1 MAKKSTTIVDAY
13 YLTYRDGRS
22 NKFYEVLITEDG
34 TTILH
39 WGRIH
44 TAGQSS
50 VSVMGSYEDAHDVA
64 MRQVY
69 AKKSKGYNQDRA
81 DKFVIDTEIVRW
93 AKEGNPARL
102 FEAIAQSRAEGKFS
116 GLKDAVL
123 THYKDFADQAQNL
136 MNRADSM
143 EFEQVSDEFDELK
156 AVWEEIKDKHAEVET
171 VLSLAEAT
179 FMRKLMG
186 V

>member
-13 YLTYRDGRS
+13 YLTYKDGRS

-50 VSVMGSYEDAHDVA
+50 VSVMGSYDDAHDVA

-81 DKFVIDTEIVRW
+81 DKFVVDSEIVRW
-93 AKEGNPARL
+93 AKEGNPSRL
-102 FEAIAQSRAEGKFS
+102 FDAIVESRREGQFT
-116 GLKDAVL
+116 GLKEAVL

-136 MNRADSM
+136 MNRADGM
-143 EFEQVSDEFDELK
+143 DFEEVSNEFDELK
-156 AVWEEIKDKHAEVET
+156 KVWEEIQDKHSEVQT

-179 FMRKLMG
+179 FMRKLLG